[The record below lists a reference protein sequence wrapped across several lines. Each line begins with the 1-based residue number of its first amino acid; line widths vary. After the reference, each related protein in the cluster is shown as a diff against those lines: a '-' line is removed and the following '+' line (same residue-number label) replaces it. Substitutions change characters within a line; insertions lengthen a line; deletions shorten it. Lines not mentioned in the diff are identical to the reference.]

1 MTGSFTVPPAGEGS
15 TMPHTVAKTVK
26 VVLAVETPE
35 LRARIARAIRE
46 SAQLE
51 LIERC
56 ELRLPEAAVSR
67 SSRADVLVLETLDDD
82 MARSVRNGR
91 LREPDARILF
101 ISVNPVDA
109 PILQLLQAGVHGILT
124 AERAAAT
131 VVRAVQCVA
140 AGQYWIGRSVVG
152 EIVQALARRQE
163 VARSGS
169 VPPPSFS
176 LTAAEAA
183 ILDLIAAG
191 CSNKDI
197 AEQRNITSATVKSH
211 LTSIFQKTG
220 TTNRLQ
226 LAMLAVKRHCEVA

>member
-1 MTGSFTVPPAGEGS
+1 
-15 TMPHTVAKTVK
+15 MPHTVAKTVK

-35 LRARIARAIRE
+35 LLARIARAIRE
-46 SAQLE
+46 SAHLE

-56 ELRLPEAAVSR
+56 EQRSPEAAVSR

-152 EIVQALARRQE
+152 EIVQALARRQ

-169 VPPPSFS
+169 EPPPSFS